1 MKADPCNS
9 LLQPISSKKTMKFTP
24 LSEEMITLIINH
36 LLCVVDHTGA
46 QKEEA
51 VDKQHLMS
59 ECRGQ
64 IQDGL
69 SEPSII
75 QPVTHSMNLEECIE
89 LVNSLLNEKKNQA
102 LFNRG
107 ERKWNRTRYDNCNVI
122 IAKFDQFNRISFI

>member
-1 MKADPCNS
+1 
-9 LLQPISSKKTMKFTP
+9 MKFTP
-24 LSEEMITLIINH
+24 LSEEMITLIISH

-51 VDKQHLMS
+51 FDKQHLMS
-59 ECRGQ
+59 ERREQ

-69 SEPSII
+69 SEPAIV

-107 ERKWNRTRYDNCNVI
+107 ERK
-122 IAKFDQFNRISFI
+122 